1 MYVFSR
7 FRSQKGFSLVELMV
21 VVSIIGILASVAVP
35 NFQRFAAKAK
45 QAEAKTSLSALFTA
59 ERAFSSEWGS
69 FFGDFRNIGYQP
81 VGNIRYRHGFGATG
95 NACPG
100 GYVGAGVAAAGAA
113 VNFNTSVAAVC
124 TSFCAELT
132 TPVAPGTVTA
142 GDVTAA
148 STFIAEA
155 RGDIDGDATVDTW
168 TINEQKSIANTQDD
182 ILG

>member
-1 MYVFSR
+1 
-7 FRSQKGFSLVELMV
+7 VELMV

-59 ERAFSSEWGS
+59 ERAFASEWNS
-69 FFGDFRNIGYQP
+69 FCADFRNIGYQP
-81 VGNIRYRHGFGATG
+81 VGQLRYRHGFGATG
-95 NACPG
+95 VTVPA
-100 GYVGAGVAAAGAA
+100 GYVGAGVAAGGAP

-124 TSFCAELT
+124 TSFCNEIT

-142 GDVTAA
+142 ARTTAA
-148 STFIAEA
+148 GTFTAEA
-155 RGDIDGDATVDTW
+155 RGDLDGDTTVDIW
-168 TINEQKSIANTQDD
+168 TLNEIKAFTNATDD